1 MNKSIL
7 VLAIL
12 VCTVMAAGVKA
23 PDTRKYKFV
32 IFTEECFD
40 TFFTKNDF
48 LNVPC
53 IKFTLSKILGT
64 SIVVFSTILKVPQIL
79 KIVKNKSVEG
89 LSFPALAS
97 ETFLYFFTVSYNL
110 YKQNS
115 FSLYGEN
122 VFIIIQNII
131 IMALFYVY
139 GKNFSLV
146 KLLSTYIVFGVVA
159 GPLLLQIAPTKLY
172 DFAMIINMVLFFF
185 GRAPQIY
192 SNFKNKSTGQLA
204 AFTVF
209 LNLSGCIART
219 FTVLTE
225 APDFFVLLNNFE
237 AVILNGTIFA
247 QLLIYWKNTPARHQ
261 QQVKKDQ

>member
-12 VCTVMAAGVKA
+12 ICTAMAAGIKT
-23 PDTRKYKFV
+23 PDTRKYKF
-32 IFTEECFD
+32 IFFTEECFD
-40 TFFTKNDF
+40 TFFVQKDF
-48 LNVPC
+48 ANVSC
-53 IKFTLSKILGT
+53 IKFTLSKALGT
-64 SIVVFSTILKVPQIL
+64 GIVVFSTILKVPQII

-89 LSFPALAS
+89 LSFPALIS

-110 YKQNS
+110 FKQNS

-122 VFIIIQNII
+122 VFIIFQNIV

-139 GKNFSLV
+139 GKNFSIA
-146 KLLSTYIVFGVVA
+146 KLFTTYILFGVVV

-172 DFAMIINMVLFFF
+172 DFAMIINIVLFFF

-204 AFTVF
+204 AITVL
-209 LNLSGCIART
+209 LNLSGCVART

-247 QLLIYWKNTPARHQ
+247 QLLIYWKNTPARAHHSA
-261 QQVKKDQ
+261 KKNQ

>member
-12 VCTVMAAGVKA
+12 ICTAMAAGVKA
-23 PDTRKYKFV
+23 PDTKKYKF
-32 IFTEECFD
+32 IFFTEECFD
-40 TFFTKNDF
+40 TFFVKNDF
-48 LNVPC
+48 VNAQC
-53 IKFTLSKILGT
+53 IKFTLSKVLGT
-64 SIVVFSTILKVPQIL
+64 GIVVLSTILKVPQII

-89 LSFPALAS
+89 LSFPAIIS
-97 ETFLYFFTVSYNL
+97 ETFLYFFTISYNL

-122 VFIIIQNII
+122 VFIVIQNIA

-139 GKNFSLV
+139 GKNFSII
-146 KLLSTYIVFGVVA
+146 KLLTTYILFGVVA

-204 AFTVF
+204 AVTV
-209 LNLSGCIART
+209 LLSLSGCIART

-237 AVILNGTIFA
+237 SVILNGTIFT
-247 QLLIYWKNTPARHQ
+247 QLLIYWKNTPAHQ
-261 QQVKKDQ
+261 HSTKKNQ